1 MINVII
7 NFIKNLFISEGEKP
21 TEVIIETQ
29 EEIQDMP
36 ILDTF
41 EEIIDKVIEHEG
53 GYVNDPDDPGGETK
67 YGIAKKSNPDVD
79 IANLTIEEAKKIYW
93 DKYWVPNKVDKVPSQ
108 LKYIYYDMCVNMG
121 RSNAVKVLQRA
132 ANHKGADIKVD
143 GGIGPNTLKAIDKLE
158 LERARAFRVKYY
170 ADLCTTKPTLLKY
183 YYGWFRRSLEV

>member
-1 MINVII
+1 MINIII
-7 NFIKNLFISEGEKP
+7 NFIKNLFIKDEGKFI
-21 TEVIIETQ
+21 TETQ
-29 EEIQDMP
+29 KEIQDMP

-79 IANLTIEEAKKIYW
+79 IKNLTIEQAKKIYW
-93 DKYWVPNKVDKVPSQ
+93 EKYWVPNKVDKVPSQ

-121 RSNAVKVLQRA
+121 RSNAVKVLQSA
-132 ANHKGADIKVD
+132 ANQKGANITVD
-143 GGIGPNTLKAIDKLE
+143 GGIGPNTLKAIDNLE

-170 ADLCTTKPTLLKY
+170 ADLCSAKPTLLKY

>member
-21 TEVIIETQ
+21 TKVITQ
-29 EEIQDMP
+29 TQKEIQDMP

-132 ANHKGADIKVD
+132 ANHKGADISGVYYFKSTGDD
-143 GGIGPNTLKAIDKLE
+143 GDIFFTTPNQYTEMSDVWSSDRFSHTSDEGKL
-158 LERARAFRVKYY
+158 LIFPS
-170 ADLCTTKPTLLKY
+170 KP
-183 YYGWFRRSLEV
+183 

>member
-21 TEVIIETQ
+21 TEVITETQ

-79 IANLTIEEAKKIYW
+79 IKNLTIEQAKEIYW

-108 LKYIYYDMCVNMG
+108 LKYITMICV
-121 RSNAVKVLQRA
+121 
-132 ANHKGADIKVD
+132 
-143 GGIGPNTLKAIDKLE
+143 
-158 LERARAFRVKYY
+158 
-170 ADLCTTKPTLLKY
+170 
-183 YYGWFRRSLEV
+183 